1 VDSLRGL
8 FTIDSLYIV
17 NMHLYFIVFKNKKDN
32 EYKLFTNTIFDKEKE
47 AEEFG
52 RKSMKRG
59 YEYKVLDY
67 NSENHDRYWNEKER
81 KD

>member
-1 VDSLRGL
+1 MRGL
-8 FTIDSLYIV
+8 FTIDSFNIIS
-17 NMHLYFIVFKNKKDN
+17 MHLYFIVFKNKKDK
-32 EYKLFTNTIFDKEKE
+32 EYKLFTNTIFDKEKD

-52 RKSMKRG
+52 TKSMKRC